1 VDTYWTSVESGLYL
15 IVKHEI
21 VLSIV
26 ATHTNYTALVNT
38 QQPTTHTHLIL
49 LGDCNDLGARVDDIS
64 GENG

>member
-1 VDTYWTSVESGLYL
+1 VDTYWTLYL

-38 QQPTTHTHLIL
+38 QQPTTHTADFNAPYLAWRL
-49 LGDCNDLGARVDDIS
+49 QRFGSPRR
-64 GENG
+64 